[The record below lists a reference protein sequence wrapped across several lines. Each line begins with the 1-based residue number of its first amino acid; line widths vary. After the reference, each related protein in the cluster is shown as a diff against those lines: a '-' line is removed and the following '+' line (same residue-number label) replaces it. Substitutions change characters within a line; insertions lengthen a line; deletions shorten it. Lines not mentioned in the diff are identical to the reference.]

1 MMQASNVATQRV
13 KIKLLFIFT
22 HSLLYKMANI
32 AHYMETSDYGGGIN
46 IKALF
51 GEQNIM
57 RGGGSNSPED
67 DLYIPYGLYCRSHNT
82 CISPKQTYSKQWLD
96 ESLFDNLF
104 EAVSV
109 GGGQATKKTRRAPA
123 KSVNKTKRRP

>member
-1 MMQASNVATQRV
+1 MTQRV

-32 AHYMETSDYGGGIN
+32 AHYMETSEYGGGGIN

-57 RGGGSNSPED
+57 RGGGGNSSNDDD
-67 DLYIPYGLYCRSHNT
+67 DLYIPYGLYCRTHNS
-82 CISPKQTYSKQWLD
+82 CIYPKQTYSKQWLD
-96 ESLFDNLF
+96 ELLFDNLF
-104 EAVSV
+104 EAVNG
-109 GGGQATKKTRRAPA
+109 GGGQSSQKTRRAPA
-123 KSVNKTKRRP
+123 KSANKTKRRS